1 MDRRLPTRLET
12 ANLQLERAQTI
23 FADSAWRAIK
33 SSLRELKP
41 WLPWTVNASLEET
54 TTFLEGAA
62 KRWSAGTGWCF
73 VILSEEAVAGVIEL
87 SSYDPMLASA
97 EVGYWI
103 RSDLAGRGFMTE
115 AGRALLDF
123 GWDHVGLYRISLLAA
138 VGNVAS
144 NRVAQKLGFRLEG
157 TARGASRG
165 AFERHDAHLYGLV
178 RDDVRPPRGTI
189 G

>member
-1 MDRRLPTRLET
+1 MDRRFPTRLET
-12 ANLQLERAQTI
+12 ENLLLERAQPV
-23 FADSAWRAIK
+23 FADSMWSATEL
-33 SSLRELKP
+33 SLEQLKP
-41 WLPWTVNASLEET
+41 WLPWTLNASLKET

-73 VILSEEAVAGVIEL
+73 MILRGEEVAGVIEL
-87 SSYDPMLASA
+87 SSYDPMLAAA

-103 RSDLAGRGFMTE
+103 RSDLAGKGFMTE

-123 GWDHVGLYRISLLAA
+123 GWDQVGLYRISLLAA

-178 RDDVRPPRGTI
+178 RDDVRPPRGTL

>member
-1 MDRRLPTRLET
+1 MDRRLPTYLET
-12 ANLQLERAQTI
+12 PNLRLERAQKI
-23 FADSAWRAIK
+23 FADSMWSAIK
-33 SSLRELKP
+33 SSLEELKP

-54 TTFLEGAA
+54 SSFLEGSS
-62 KRWSAGTGWCF
+62 KRWDAGTGWCF
-73 VILSEEAVAGVIEL
+73 IILRGDDVAGVIEL

-103 RSDLAGRGFMTE
+103 RSDLSGKGFMTE

-123 GWDHVGLYRISLLAA
+123 GWDRVGLYRISLLAA
-138 VGNVAS
+138 VGNLAS

-157 TARGASRG
+157 TVRGGSRG

-178 RDDVRPPRGTI
+178 RDDVRPPRGTSA
-189 G
+189 